1 MNPAMS
7 NMQNIVK
14 NAHDLIDNNI
24 NNISTQEKELKKD
37 DQSINSPSS
46 SSPKANDNSLSNS
59 NTNTFTNLT
68 TTNVTVLKD
77 VIDSTPSSTNSSPI
91 KPAVTKTKPVPKGN
105 VAQMDLSEKLE
116 YSKELGN

>member
-1 MNPAMS
+1 
-7 NMQNIVK
+7 
-14 NAHDLIDNNI
+14 LIDNNI

-46 SSPKANDNSLSNS
+46 SPLANDNSLSNS
-59 NTNTFTNLT
+59 NTFTNLT
-68 TTNVTVLKD
+68 TSNVTVLKD

-91 KPAVTKTKPVPKGN
+91 KPAVKKTKPVPKGN

>member
-59 NTNTFTNLT
+59 NTFTNLT

>member
-24 NNISTQEKELKKD
+24 NNISTQEKELK
-37 DQSINSPSS
+37 SINSPS

-59 NTNTFTNLT
+59 NTFTNLT
-68 TTNVTVLKD
+68 TSNVTVLKD

-91 KPAVTKTKPVPKGN
+91 KPAITKTKPVPKGN

>member
-1 MNPAMS
+1 VHS
-7 NMQNIVK
+7 K
-14 NAHDLIDNNI
+14 RTSS
-24 NNISTQEKELKKD
+24 NNISTQENELKKD

-46 SSPKANDNSLSNS
+46 SSPKANDNSLSKS

>member
-46 SSPKANDNSLSNS
+46 SPKANDNSLSNS
-59 NTNTFTNLT
+59 NTFTNLT